1 MMYLISPHSISLR
14 GFMKIP
20 VSVHGWPSACYYILP
35 TTAQYLSATLTKS
48 GPLDFVGIKL
58 VFYFLPH
65 EKSLGH
71 MFQIQSSCSSI
82 LFFFFASPQ
91 AKNYFWQDHPCG
103 QRSDRKCKFHRFCPG
118 RRECNNTAHAIL
130 SCYKLQDVFSQF
142 TDEIWKLRLIYPI
155 SDMYLIYLSPGM
167 PRRRIEFR
175 SFWSRYVKYNTGM
188 YGVF

>member
-48 GPLDFVGIKL
+48 GPLDFVGIKV

-65 EKSLGH
+65 EKSLGY

-82 LFFFFASPQ
+82 LFFFLRPHKPKIIFG
-91 AKNYFWQDHPCG
+91 KTTRVD
-103 QRSDRKCKFHRFCPG
+103 SDQIESVNFIDFVQG
-118 RRECNNTAHAIL
+118 EENVIIQLTQFYLAT
-130 SCYKLQDVFSQF
+130 SYK
-142 TDEIWKLRLIYPI
+142 
-155 SDMYLIYLSPGM
+155 MYLVSSQTKYGNFGLYTRYL
-167 PRRRIEFR
+167 ICI
-175 SFWSRYVKYNTGM
+175 
-188 YGVF
+188 